1 MYKFSKKYKIYKGGV
16 SLETVEMLIINAEIL
31 SMDKDESTYNW
42 MIVKD
47 GKVLDLGVN
56 DSYKGKYENIT
67 EVLDLGGKTLVPG
80 FYDTHVHLVQTGLN
94 YEGVDLRYADSISS
108 ILDLISK
115 ASKEIPKGDLI
126 RGYHLDVTNIKEK
139 RFPTRKELD
148 KVAPAHPVWIN
159 SFEFHTSSVN
169 TLALSMTNL
178 PYSLDGIARDER
190 NLPLGYFTGKA
201 SAFIRNKMLNYLTD
215 DMRMKGVKKAINQ
228 ALKKGVTSINTME
241 GGYTFHEKDANFI
254 MKNRDLFP
262 IDIKLFYQTF
272 DLNKIKEYDLN
283 CIGGDIFLDGAFSSR
298 TAAVST
304 GYKDTK
310 ETNQGSLYFKQ
321 SELNYFVKEAHKNRL
336 QISLHAI
343 GDIAIEQA
351 LKSYEH
357 AQSSFYIEDTRHR
370 IEHFELATD
379 DQIQRAAD
387 LGLVIVVQPVFEKKW
402 GNPGG
407 MYETR
412 LGKDIALKTN
422 NFRKLVDLGIV
433 LSGSSDSDITE
444 INPLEGIHSAVNH
457 PKPTYSLTPMEAL
470 KMYTINSAYANFEE
484 NLKGSLEKNKYAD
497 FVVLCD
503 NPIKIEKDK
512 IENIKVCATVKQG
525 NIIYMDKNFKL
536 RGEGVEE

>member
-1 MYKFSKKYKIYKGGV
+1 
-16 SLETVEMLIINAEIL
+16 MLIINAEIL
-31 SMDKDESTYNW
+31 SMDRNDNVFNW
-42 MIVKD
+42 MSIKD
-47 GKVLDLGVN
+47 GKVFDLGKG
-56 DSYKGKYENIT
+56 DSYKGKYSEVT
-67 EVLDLGGKTLVPG
+67 EVLDLDGKTVLPG

-94 YEGVDLRYADSISS
+94 YEGVDLRNADSIEM

-115 ASKEIPKGDLI
+115 ASKEIPKGELI

-148 KVAPAHPVWIN
+148 KAAPTHPVWIN

-169 TLALSMTNL
+169 TLALTMTNL
-178 PYSLDGIARDER
+178 PYNLDGIARDER

-215 DMRMKGVKKAINQ
+215 EMRMNGVKKAIEQ

-241 GGYTFHEKDANFI
+241 GGFTFHERDASFI
-254 MKNRDLFP
+254 MKNMDLFP

-298 TAAVST
+298 TAAIST
-304 GYKDTK
+304 GYRDTK
-310 ETNQGSLYFKQ
+310 DKNQGSLYFKQ
-321 SELNYFVKEAHKNRL
+321 SELNYFVKEAHKNHL

-351 LKSYEH
+351 LKSYEE
-357 AQSSFYIEDTRHR
+357 AQNSYYIENLRHR
-370 IEHFELATD
+370 IEHFELATE
-379 DQIQRAAD
+379 DQIKRAAE

-412 LGKDIALKTN
+412 LGKDVAQKTN
-422 NFRKLVDLGIV
+422 NFRKLIDSGIV

-444 INPLEGIHSAVNH
+444 INPLEGVHSAVNH
-457 PKPTYSLTPMEAL
+457 PKSEYSLTPIEAL

-484 NLKGSLEKNKYAD
+484 HIKGSFEKNKYAD
-497 FVVLCD
+497 FVVLED
-503 NPIKIEKDK
+503 NPVAVDSNKIED
-512 IENIKVCATVKQG
+512 IKVCATVKQG
-525 NIIYMDKNFKL
+525 NIIYIDENFKF
-536 RGEGVEE
+536 RGEVIEE